1 MPANTSPMT
10 LCCLA
15 QAYNA
20 AGGAFANAI
29 LRGTFGFNPPNPFGR
44 SANDSAAALFAPQM
58 GRGLNATLTRVR
70 WRGALWSIASDAEHG
85 LSMVREAKSRAQS
98 YTPGYRRTRSYS

>member
-1 MPANTSPMT
+1 MPANTPPMT
-10 LCCLA
+10 LCCFA

-29 LRGTFGFNPPNPFGR
+29 LRGTFGFNPPSPFGR

-58 GRGLNATLTRVR
+58 GRSLNGTLTQVR
-70 WRGALWSIASDAEHG
+70 WRGALWSIVSDAEQG
-85 LSMVREAKSRAQS
+85 LSMMREPKSRAQS
-98 YTPGYRRTRSYS
+98 YSPGYSRTRSHS